1 VVEPE
6 RKLRTLA
13 SIFTFW
19 LYAFERIGLEWE
31 EEGVLWARA
40 ARHALF
46 ETFARLG
53 IEVPQAVTPPAT
65 CRWMVETLAAHGF
78 VREGFFQLEEAGGE
92 RMAVLVGSDCPHG
105 FSPFLGCGTGSAV
118 CKQAL
123 LFCAALE
130 EVAGRQYSYRL
141 EELNPGVGCRFLLVP
156 AEAVAPG
163 PSRQGR
169 LLERLQAAV
178 GRQGE
183 ARHPGLWERVG
194 RDLAGQL
201 SGDLAAS
208 LAEFARL
215 GLGELRL
222 YKADSAEGHAVFG
235 GRHLRAVHGSRGRF
249 VEGFLA
255 GTVERLCGVPAACEE
270 ARCGE
275 GTAPEECS
283 FCVRPLRQEDF
294 AALVRLTAVRVAVG
308 YWPCTCQMVLPLG
321 VERGLDAA
329 RGLAVEPVFFRRLRD
344 FLESVRARRLQ
355 AAFLSLTHLF
365 LAVQQGRPWLI
376 TGALTRGGAGLVLR
390 PDLAAGWPEPGPQEP
405 LLLGVPYVRSVEELL
420 LARGA
425 AEWRL
430 RYRTVTVE
438 GPELAAALR
447 RREIDGFV
455 AHEPWLTQAELTGA
469 GRVVEDFSTIWP
481 AHIPVV
487 LAVDEEWAFRQPEV
501 AASLAELV
509 GDAAGLLHREPEVV
523 AAGAAER
530 LGVPGRVVRRA
541 LASGRVSLQLTEV
554 SPAELGPYLGAMVA
568 AGWLKAVHPPERY
581 LWKRRPRAPGL
592 VS

>member
-1 VVEPE
+1 MESD
-6 RKLRTLA
+6 RKLRTVA

-31 EEGVLWARA
+31 EEAVLWARA

-53 IEVPQAVTPPAT
+53 VAVPRALTPPAT
-65 CRWMVETLAAHGF
+65 CRWLVETLAAQGLT
-78 VREGFFQLEEAGGE
+78 RRGFFRLEEAAGE
-92 RMAVLVGSDCPHG
+92 RMAVAVEPDCPHG

-130 EVAGRQYSYRL
+130 EVAGRQYAYRL
-141 EELNPGVGCRFLLVP
+141 EELNPGEGCRFLLVP
-156 AEAVAPG
+156 AEAAAPG

-183 ARHPGLWERVG
+183 ARHPGLWELVG

-201 SGDLAAS
+201 SGDLAAC

-222 YKADSAEGHAVFG
+222 HAADPGEGHAVFG
-235 GRHLRAVHGSRGRF
+235 GRHLRAVHGARGRF

-270 ARCGE
+270 VRCGK
-275 GTAPEECS
+275 GPAPEECS
-283 FCVRPLRQEDF
+283 FCVRPLRREDF
-294 AALVRLTAVRVAVG
+294 AALGRLAAVRVAVG
-308 YWPCTCQMVLPLG
+308 YWCCAAQMVLPLA

-329 RGLAVEPVFFRRLRD
+329 RGLAVEPVFFQRLRD
-344 FLESVRARRLQ
+344 FLDSVRARRLQ
-355 AAFLSLTHLF
+355 AAFLPLTYVF
-365 LAVQQGRPWLI
+365 LTAQQGRPWLI
-376 TGALTRGGAGLVLR
+376 VGALTRGGAGLVLR
-390 PDLAAGWPEPGPQEP
+390 PEVAAAWPEPAGPDP
-405 LLLGVPYVRSVEELL
+405 LVLAVPHVRSVEELL

-425 AEWRL
+425 GRWRL
-430 RYRTVTVE
+430 HYRTVTVE
-438 GPELAAALR
+438 APQLAAALR
-447 RREIDGFV
+447 RCEIDGFV
-455 AHEPWLTQAELTGA
+455 AHESWLTHAELTGA
-469 GRVVEDFSTIWP
+469 GRVVEDFSAVWP
-481 AHIPVV
+481 DHVLVV
-487 LAVDEEWAFRQPEV
+487 LAVDEEWAFRRPDAV
-501 AASLAELV
+501 ASLARLV
-509 GDAAGLLHREPEVV
+509 GDAAGLWHREPDAVV
-523 AAGAAER
+523 AGAAQR
-530 LGVPGRVVRRA
+530 MGVPERVVRRA
-541 LASGRVSLQLTEV
+541 LASGRISLRPTEV
-554 SPAELGPYLGAMVA
+554 SPAELAPYLEAMVA
-568 AGWLKAVHPPERY
+568 AGWLKALHPPERY
-581 LWKRRPRAPGL
+581 LWKPSSGGAGL